1 MGLRPVV
8 VLGLPK
14 CGTTSLNDAFVAAG
28 LRSVHWALDVGKNS
42 KNDKQ
47 LREWG
52 TGSEERLVGRL
63 IQSAVM
69 QNKPPFS
76 LLPQVDAFAE
86 INGLYWAD
94 RKKESVRAFFPQV
107 QYLQHLL
114 QAYPDAHF
122 ILNVRD
128 HGAWARSVSQH
139 NDMQRRLTLAE
150 LPNLPRGSGSA
161 EELMAWAEWHHQRVI
176 KFATYSQV
184 RFLRFDIDVH
194 GAAELSAFLGR
205 EMKWPHSNATK
216 R

>member
-122 ILNVRD
+122 ILNVRETTAPGRGRCRSTTTCS
-128 HGAWARSVSQH
+128 GASRWRSCRTCPEAAAARRS
-139 NDMQRRLTLAE
+139 
-150 LPNLPRGSGSA
+150 
-161 EELMAWAEWHHQRVI
+161 
-176 KFATYSQV
+176 
-184 RFLRFDIDVH
+184 
-194 GAAELSAFLGR
+194 
-205 EMKWPHSNATK
+205 
-216 R
+216 